1 MALAPYTASP
11 EETQSNTIEGL
22 IAAVSAYSSEN
33 PDLRKKDLN
42 RVRQAYEFAA
52 RAHEGQF
59 RKSGEP
65 FTQHP
70 LCTALLLSEIRMD
83 TSTICAG
90 LLHDCVEDTDVTLDD
105 IRTQFGVD
113 VALLVDGVTK
123 LTQLD
128 FLNLE
133 DTQAENLRKMFLAMA
148 RDIRVVIV
156 KLADR
161 LHNMRTL
168 AYVEPERQRRKAQET
183 LDIYAPLANQ
193 LGMGHWKWQLE
204 DAAFAVL
211 HPDVYKQIE
220 SILAESSLTQDEVL
234 QEAVQTLTRELEEAG
249 IQGEVSGRPK
259 HITSTWFK
267 MQRKSVGIQEI
278 YDLIGVRVVV
288 STVQQ
293 CYGALGLVHTLWK
306 PIPGQFDDY
315 ISVPKSNNY
324 RSLHTAVIGPR
335 GQPVEV
341 QLRSQHMHQEAEL
354 GVAAHWR
361 YKEGERGANVD
372 ERLAWLRQLLTW
384 QEELSSAREFVETVK
399 ADIFEDQVFV
409 FTPRGD
415 VKDLPAGSTPIDFA
429 YRIHTDVGHRCLSA
443 KVNGQIKPLYTEL
456 QNGDVVDIQVSK
468 APKGPSRDWINI
480 VKSSHT
486 RERIRQWFKKQER
499 AENVT
504 RGREML
510 DKEIRR
516 LGQGDLS
523 SVDEA
528 RVRTLCKSF
537 TFNSADDLFA
547 AIGYGAIS
555 TQQVVMNL
563 SRSGEQPAQTAFEP
577 ETLPAE
583 PRTDKTT
590 GTVQVMGEG
599 NMLTRLATCCKPLP
613 GDHIVGYIT
622 RGRGV
627 TVHRRDC
634 RNVHSAKDKE
644 RLVPVDWGDQVI
656 SHETRNLPLQLA
668 QCCGPQT
675 SDKIKGYVV
684 DGSVEVHRSD
694 CRRVRQ
700 HGPPGMQVSVSWSR
714 TSKQQSLYPV
724 ALRAEC
730 VDRPGLLRDISAV
743 VTEEKLNISAA
754 NVNTDGG
761 AATITFTVEVT
772 GVGRLAGLMAKIER
786 VGGVVGVQRDVRT
799 DRPQQGN

>member
-1 MALAPYTASP
+1 MALVHTAASLAEP
-11 EETQSNTIEGL
+11 RLRTIDEL
-22 IAAVSAYSSEN
+22 LAAVAAYAGEQ
-33 PDLRKKDLN
+33 PAARKRELD
-42 RVRQAYEFAA
+42 RIRQAYAFAA
-52 RAHEGQF
+52 RAHAGQV

-65 FTQHP
+65 FSQHP
-70 LCTALLLSEIRMD
+70 LCTALLLAEIRMD
-83 TSTICAG
+83 ASTICAG
-90 LLHDCVEDTDVTLDD
+90 LLHDCVEDTEVTLDD
-105 IRTQFGVD
+105 VRAQFGDD

-183 LDIYAPLANQ
+183 LEIYAPLANQ
-193 LGMGHWKWQLE
+193 LGMGQWKWQLE
-204 DAAFAVL
+204 DAAFRVL
-211 HPDVYKQIE
+211 HPDVFRQIE
-220 SILAESSLTQDEVL
+220 ATLAESSLAQNDVL
-234 QEAVQTLTRELEEAG
+234 QEAVQTLTHELEKAG

-267 MQRKSVGIQEI
+267 MQRKGVGILEI

-293 CYGALGLVHTLWK
+293 CYAALGLVHTLWK

-324 RSLHTAVIGPR
+324 RSLHTAVIGPG

-341 QLRSQHMHQEAEL
+341 QLRTQHMHQEAEL

-361 YKEGERGANVD
+361 YKEGERGANVQ

-384 QEELSSAREFVETVK
+384 QEELSSARDFVETVK
-399 ADIFEDQVFV
+399 ADIFQDQVFV

-429 YRIHTDVGHRCLSA
+429 YRIHTDVGHRCLGA
-443 KVNGQIKPLYTEL
+443 KINGQIRPLDTEL

-468 APKGPSRDWINI
+468 APKGPSRDWINV

-499 AENVT
+499 TENVA

-516 LGQGDLS
+516 LGQGDLN
-523 SVDEA
+523 SVDDA
-528 RVRTLCKSF
+528 RFRTLCKSF
-537 TFNSADDLFA
+537 TFHTAEDLFA

-555 TQQVVMNL
+555 TQQVVANL
-563 SRSGEQPAQTAFEP
+563 SRSGEQAAPASTEP
-577 ETLPAE
+577 EFLPTE
-583 PRTDKTT
+583 PRADRTT

-634 RNVHSAKDKE
+634 RNVHGAKDKE

-656 SHETRNLPLQLA
+656 CQEARNLPLHLA
-668 QCCGPQT
+668 QCCGPQA
-675 SDKIKGYVV
+675 SDKIRGYVV

-694 CRRVRQ
+694 CRRIRQ
-700 HGPPGMQVSVSWSR
+700 NGPPGTLVTVSWSR
-714 TSKQQSLYPV
+714 ASKQNALYPV

-730 VDRPGLLRDISAV
+730 LDRPGLLRDISAV
-743 VTEEKLNISAA
+743 VTEEKFNISAA
-754 NVNTDGG
+754 SVLTDGG
-761 AATITFTVEVT
+761 TATITFTVEVS
-772 GVGRLAGLMAKIER
+772 GVGRLADLMAKIER
-786 VGGVVGVQRDVRT
+786 VNGVVGVQRDVRA
-799 DRPQQGN
+799 DRPRRGN

>member
-1 MALAPYTASP
+1 MALAQFAASS
-11 EETQSNTIEGL
+11 EETQLHTIEEL
-22 IAAVSAYSSEN
+22 IAAVAAYASDS
-33 PDLRKKDLN
+33 PSTRKRELG
-42 RVRQAYEFAA
+42 RIRQAFAYA
-52 RAHEGQF
+52 ERAHEGQV

-65 FTQHP
+65 FSQHP
-70 LCTALLLSEIRMD
+70 LCTALLLAEIRMD
-83 TSTICAG
+83 TSTLCAG

-105 IRTQFGVD
+105 VRTQFGDD

-123 LTQLD
+123 LTKLD

-168 AYVEPERQRRKAQET
+168 AYVEPDRQRRKAQET

-220 SILAESSLTQDEVL
+220 DTLAESSSAQDDIL
-234 QEAVQTLTRELEEAG
+234 QEAVETLTLELKRAG

-267 MQRKSVGIQEI
+267 MQRKGVGIQEI
-278 YDLIGVRVVV
+278 YDLIGVRVIVD
-288 STVQQ
+288 TVQQ
-293 CYGALGLVHTLWK
+293 CYAVLGLVHTLWK

-315 ISVPKSNNY
+315 ISMPKSNNY

-341 QLRSQHMHQEAEL
+341 QLRTEHMHQEAEL

-361 YKEGERGANVD
+361 YKEDERGANVD

-429 YRIHTDVGHRCLSA
+429 YRIHTDVGHRCLGA
-443 KVNGQIKPLYTEL
+443 KINGQIKPLDTEL

-468 APKGPSRDWINI
+468 SPKGPSRDWINI

-516 LGQGDLS
+516 LGQGDLN

-528 RVRTLCKSF
+528 RFRTMCKSL
-537 TFNSADDLFA
+537 TLNTAEDLFA

-555 TQQVVMNL
+555 TRQVVANL
-563 SRSGEQPAQTAFEP
+563 SRSGEQTAP
-577 ETLPAE
+577 TALETEILPTE
-583 PRTDKTT
+583 PRTEKTT

-634 RNVHSAKDKE
+634 RNVHSVKDKE

-656 SHETRNLPLQLA
+656 SHETLNLPLQLA
-668 QCCGPQT
+668 QCCSPQAN
-675 SDKIKGYVV
+675 DKIKGYVV

-694 CRRVRQ
+694 CRRLRQ
-700 HGPPGMQVSVSWSR
+700 DGPPGTNVGVSWSR
-714 TSKQQSLYPV
+714 TSKQQTLYPV

-730 VDRPGLLRDISAV
+730 MDRPGLLRDISAV
-743 VTEEKLNISAA
+743 VTEEKFNISAA
-754 NVNTDGG
+754 SVHTDGG
-761 AATITFTVEVT
+761 AATIRFTVEVT
-772 GVGRLAGLMAKIER
+772 GVGRLSDLMAKIER
-786 VGGVVGVQRDVRT
+786 VNGVVGVQRDVRT

>member
-1 MALAPYTASP
+1 MALAQYATPS
-11 EETQSNTIEGL
+11 EEFQPLTVEDL
-22 IAAVSAYSSEN
+22 IAAVAAYVGE
-33 PDLRKKDLN
+33 LTAARKEELA
-42 RVRQAYEFAA
+42 RIRQAYAFAA
-52 RAHEGQF
+52 RAHEGQM

-65 FTQHP
+65 FVQHP
-70 LCTALLLSEIRMD
+70 LCTALLLAEIRMD

-105 IRTQFGVD
+105 VRKQFGDD

-204 DAAFAVL
+204 DAAFTIL

-220 SILAESSLTQDEVL
+220 ETLAESSLAQDEIL
-234 QEAVQTLTRELEEAG
+234 QEAVQTLNRELEQAG
-249 IQGEVSGRPK
+249 IRGEVSGRPK

-267 MQRKSVGIQEI
+267 MQRKGVGIQEI
-278 YDLIGVRVVV
+278 YDLIGVRVIVG
-288 STVQQ
+288 TVQQ
-293 CYGALGLVHTLWK
+293 CYAALGLVHTLWK

-324 RSLHTAVIGPR
+324 RSLHTAVMGPH

-341 QLRSQHMHQEAEL
+341 QLRTQHMHQEAEL

-429 YRIHTDVGHRCLSA
+429 YRIHTDVGHKCIGA
-443 KVNGQIKPLYTEL
+443 KINGQIKPLYTEL

-499 AENVT
+499 AENVA

-516 LGQGDLS
+516 LGQGDLNS
-523 SVDEA
+523 IDEA
-528 RVRTLCKSF
+528 KLRTLCKSF
-537 TFNSADDLFA
+537 TFNTAEDLFA
-547 AIGYGAIS
+547 AIGYGAMS
-555 TQQVVMNL
+555 TQQVVANL
-563 SRSGEQPAQTAFEP
+563 SRSGEQPAPATFEAESLPTAP
-577 ETLPAE
+577 PA
-583 PRTDKTT
+583 DKTT

-613 GDHIVGYIT
+613 GDQIVGYIT

-634 RNVHSAKDKE
+634 RNVHSVKDKE

-656 SHETRNLPLQLA
+656 CYETRNVPLHLA
-668 QCCGPQT
+668 QCCSPQA

-694 CRRVRQ
+694 CRRIGQ
-700 HGPPGMQVSVSWSR
+700 SGPPGTLVSVSWSR
-714 TSKQQSLYPV
+714 ASKRQSLYPV

-743 VTEEKLNISAA
+743 VTEEKFNISAA

-772 GVGRLAGLMAKIER
+772 GVARLADLMAKIER
-786 VGGVVGVQRDVRT
+786 VSGVVGVQRDVRT
-799 DRPQQGN
+799 DRVQRAN

>member
-1 MALAPYTASP
+1 MALAHSATSP
-11 EETQSNTIEGL
+11 DETQLRTVDEL
-22 IAAVSAYSSEN
+22 LAAVAAYVSDR
-33 PDLRKKDLN
+33 PDTRRQELN
-42 RVRQAYEFAA
+42 RIRQAFAFA
-52 RAHEGQF
+52 DRAHEGQV

-65 FTQHP
+65 FAQHP
-70 LCTALLLSEIRMD
+70 LCTALLLAEIRMD
-83 TSTICAG
+83 ASTICAG

-105 IRTQFGVD
+105 VRTQFGDD
-113 VALLVDGVTK
+113 VAQLVDGVTK

-168 AYVEPERQRRKAQET
+168 AYVEPERQRRKAHET
-183 LDIYAPLANQ
+183 LEIYAPLANQ

-211 HPDVYKQIE
+211 HPDVFRQIE
-220 SILAESSLTQDEVL
+220 ATLAESSLAQDAVL
-234 QEAVQTLTRELEEAG
+234 QEAVQTLAHELERAG

-267 MQRKSVGIQEI
+267 MRRKGVGIQEI
-278 YDLIGVRVVV
+278 YDLIGVRVIV

-293 CYGALGLVHTLWK
+293 CYAALGFVHTLWK

-324 RSLHTAVIGPR
+324 RSLHTAVMGPR

-341 QLRSQHMHQEAEL
+341 QLRTQHMHQEAEL

-361 YKEGERGANVD
+361 YKEGERGGNVE

-429 YRIHTDVGHRCLSA
+429 YRIHTDVGHRCIGA
-443 KVNGQIKPLYTEL
+443 KINGQIKPLYTEL
-456 QNGDVVDIQVSK
+456 QNGDVVDIQTSK
-468 APKGPSRDWINI
+468 APKGPSRDWINV

-499 AENVT
+499 AENVA
-504 RGREML
+504 RGKDML
-510 DKEIRR
+510 DREIRR
-516 LGQGDLS
+516 LGQGDLN

-537 TFNSADDLFA
+537 TINTAEDLFA

-563 SRSGEQPAQTAFEP
+563 SRSGEEAAPSAIEP
-577 ETLPAE
+577 EILPTA
-583 PRTDKTT
+583 PPTDKTT

-634 RNVHSAKDKE
+634 RNVHSVKDKE

-656 SHETRNLPLQLA
+656 CHDARNLPLLLA
-668 QCCGPQT
+668 QCCGPQA

-684 DGSVEVHRSD
+684 DGSVEVHRGD
-694 CRRVRQ
+694 CRRLRQ
-700 HGPPGMQVSVSWSR
+700 AGPPGTVVDVSWSR
-714 TSKQQSLYPV
+714 ASKQQVLYPV

-730 VDRPGLLRDISAV
+730 TDRPGLLRDISAV
-743 VTEEKLNISAA
+743 VTEEKFNISAA
-754 NVNTDGG
+754 SVHTDGG
-761 AATITFTVEVT
+761 AATIRFTVEVT
-772 GVGRLAGLMAKIER
+772 GVGRLADLMAKIER
-786 VGGVVGVQRDVRT
+786 VNGVVGVQRDVRT
-799 DRPQQGN
+799 DRPQRGN

>member
-1 MALAPYTASP
+1 MALAHSATSP
-11 EETQSNTIEGL
+11 EETPLHTIEEL
-22 IAAVSAYSSEN
+22 IASVAAYVSDQPAA
-33 PDLRKKDLN
+33 RKAELN
-42 RVRQAYEFAA
+42 RIRQAYAFAA
-52 RAHEGQF
+52 RAHDGQM
-59 RKSGEP
+59 RKSGRP
-65 FTQHP
+65 FVQHP
-70 LCTALLLSEIRMD
+70 LATALLLAEIRMD
-83 TSTICAG
+83 AGTICAG
-90 LLHDCVEDTDVTLDD
+90 LLHDCVEDTEVTLDD
-105 IRTQFGVD
+105 VRAQFGED

-128 FLNLE
+128 LLNLE

-211 HPDVYKQIE
+211 QPEVFRQIE
-220 SILAESSLTQDEVL
+220 ATLAKRTLAQNEVL
-234 QEAVQTLTRELEEAG
+234 QVAVQTLTRELRKAG
-249 IQGEVSGRPK
+249 IEGEVSGRPK

-267 MQRKSVGIQEI
+267 MQRKGVGIQEI

-293 CYGALGLVHTLWK
+293 CYAALGLVHTLWK

-315 ISVPKSNNY
+315 ISMPKSNNY
-324 RSLHTAVIGPR
+324 RSLHTAVIGPS

-341 QLRSQHMHQEAEL
+341 QLRTQHMHQEAEL

-384 QEELSSAREFVETVK
+384 QEDLSSARDFVETVK
-399 ADIFEDQVFV
+399 ADIFQDQVFV

-443 KVNGQIKPLYTEL
+443 KVNGQIKPLFTEL

-468 APKGPSRDWINI
+468 SPKGPSRDWINV
-480 VKSSHT
+480 VKSRHT

-499 AENVT
+499 AENVA
-504 RGREML
+504 RGRELL
-510 DKEIRR
+510 DREIRR
-516 LGQGDLS
+516 LGQGDVNS
-523 SVDEA
+523 IDEA
-528 RVRTLCKSF
+528 RLRTLCKSF
-537 TFNSADDLFA
+537 TINTADDLFA

-555 TQQVVMNL
+555 TQQVVANL
-563 SRSGEQPAQTAFEP
+563 SRASEQPSPAVSEP
-577 ETLPAE
+577 EFTPFETRA
-583 PRTDKTT
+583 DKTT
-590 GTVQVMGEG
+590 GTVQVMGES

-613 GDHIVGYIT
+613 GDQIVGYIT

-634 RNVHSAKDKE
+634 RNVHSTKDKE

-668 QCCGPQT
+668 LCCSPQA
-675 SDKIKGYVV
+675 SDKIRGYVA
-684 DGSVEVHRSD
+684 GGGVEVHRHD
-694 CRRVRQ
+694 CRRIGQ
-700 HGPPGMQVSVSWSR
+700 DGPPGTSVRVSWSR
-714 TSKQQSLYPV
+714 ASQQQSLYPV

-730 VDRPGLLRDISAV
+730 MDRPGLLRDISAV

-754 NVNTDGG
+754 SVHTDGG
-761 AATITFTVEVT
+761 AATITFTVEVS
-772 GVGRLAGLMAKIER
+772 GVARLADLMAKIER
-786 VGGVVGVQRDVRT
+786 VGGVVGVERDVRA
-799 DRPQQGN
+799 DRPQPGN

>member
-1 MALAPYTASP
+1 MTLHIAFILTWDTVALA
-11 EETQSNTIEGL
+11 L
-22 IAAVSAYSSEN
+22 
-33 PDLRKKDLN
+33 
-42 RVRQAYEFAA
+42 
-52 RAHEGQF
+52 
-59 RKSGEP
+59 
-65 FTQHP
+65 
-70 LCTALLLSEIRMD
+70 
-83 TSTICAG
+83 
-90 LLHDCVEDTDVTLDD
+90 
-105 IRTQFGVD
+105 
-113 VALLVDGVTK
+113 
-123 LTQLD
+123 
-128 FLNLE
+128 
-133 DTQAENLRKMFLAMA
+133 
-148 RDIRVVIV
+148 
-156 KLADR
+156 
-161 LHNMRTL
+161 
-168 AYVEPERQRRKAQET
+168 
-183 LDIYAPLANQ
+183 
-193 LGMGHWKWQLE
+193 
-204 DAAFAVL
+204 
-211 HPDVYKQIE
+211 
-220 SILAESSLTQDEVL
+220 
-234 QEAVQTLTRELEEAG
+234 
-249 IQGEVSGRPK
+249 
-259 HITSTWFK
+259 
-267 MQRKSVGIQEI
+267 
-278 YDLIGVRVVV
+278 
-288 STVQQ
+288 
-293 CYGALGLVHTLWK
+293 
-306 PIPGQFDDY
+306 
-315 ISVPKSNNY
+315 
-324 RSLHTAVIGPR
+324 
-335 GQPVEV
+335 
-341 QLRSQHMHQEAEL
+341 
-354 GVAAHWR
+354 
-361 YKEGERGANVD
+361 
-372 ERLAWLRQLLTW
+372 
-384 QEELSSAREFVETVK
+384 
-399 ADIFEDQVFV
+399 
-409 FTPRGD
+409 
-415 VKDLPAGSTPIDFA
+415 
-429 YRIHTDVGHRCLSA
+429 

>member
-1 MALAPYTASP
+1 MALAHSATAP
-11 EETQSNTIEGL
+11 EEANLHTVAEL
-22 IAAVSAYSSEN
+22 IAAVSAYAGEQSAARTEE
-33 PDLRKKDLN
+33 LKRI
-42 RVRQAYEFAA
+42 RQAYAFAA

-65 FTQHP
+65 FAQHP
-70 LCTALLLSEIRMD
+70 LCTALLLAEIRMD
-83 TSTICAG
+83 ASTICAG

-105 IRTQFGVD
+105 IRAQFGDD

-183 LDIYAPLANQ
+183 LEIYAPLANQ

-204 DAAFAVL
+204 DAAFTIL
-211 HPDVYKQIE
+211 HPDVYRQIE
-220 SILAESSLTQDEVL
+220 TTLAESSLAQNDIL
-234 QEAVQTLTRELEEAG
+234 QEALQTLTQELERAG

-267 MQRKSVGIQEI
+267 MQRKGVGIQEI
-278 YDLIGVRVVV
+278 YDLIGMRVIVD
-288 STVQQ
+288 TVQQ
-293 CYGALGLVHTLWK
+293 CYAALGLVHTLWK

-341 QLRSQHMHQEAEL
+341 QLRTQHMHQEAEL

-361 YKEGERGANVD
+361 YKEGERGGSGD

-399 ADIFEDQVFV
+399 ADIFQDQVFV

-429 YRIHTDVGHRCLSA
+429 YRIHTDVGHRCLGA
-443 KVNGQIKPLYTEL
+443 KINGQIKPLYTEL

-468 APKGPSRDWINI
+468 APKGPSRDWINV

-499 AENVT
+499 AENVA
-504 RGREML
+504 RGRDLL

-516 LGQGDLS
+516 LGQGDLN

-537 TFNSADDLFA
+537 TFNTAEDLFA

-555 TQQVVMNL
+555 TQQVVSNL
-563 SRSGEQPAQTAFEP
+563 SRSGEQPEPTAFEP
-577 ETLPAE
+577 DILPTE
-583 PRTDKTT
+583 PSTEKTT

-613 GDHIVGYIT
+613 GDRIVGYIT

-634 RNVHSAKDKE
+634 RNVHSVKDKE

-656 SHETRNLPLQLA
+656 CQEAQNLPLHLA
-668 QCCGPQT
+668 QCCSPQGG
-675 SDKIKGYVV
+675 DKIKGYVV
-684 DGSVEVHRSD
+684 DGSVEVHHSD

-700 HGPPGMQVSVSWSR
+700 DGPPGTSVGVSWSR
-714 TSKQQSLYPV
+714 ASKQPALYPV

-730 VDRPGLLRDISAV
+730 MDRPGLLRDISAV
-743 VTEEKLNISAA
+743 VTEEKFNISAA
-754 NVNTDGG
+754 SVHTDGG
-761 AATITFTVEVT
+761 AATISFTVEVT
-772 GVGRLAGLMAKIER
+772 GVGRLADLMAKIER
-786 VGGVVGVQRDVRT
+786 VSGVVGVQRDVRT
-799 DRPQQGN
+799 DRTQRAN